1 MSDQSRRPRR
11 PRSSPYVWD
20 CLNPD
25 AAGIDGGATT
35 HVVAVSPDRDVAP
48 VQSFRTFTTDLHRL
62 ADWLV
67 MCRVTS
73 VALEST
79 GVYWIP
85 VYVEILE
92 ARGIAV
98 HLVNARHV
106 RNVPGPEERRIGR

>member
-11 PRSSPYVWD
+11 PRSSPYVLD

-25 AAGIDGGATT
+25 AAGIDCGATT
-35 HVVAVSPDRDVAP
+35 HVVAVSPDRDAAP

-67 MCRVTS
+67 TCRVTS

-79 GVYWIP
+79 GLVRH
-85 VYVEILE
+85 
-92 ARGIAV
+92 AGSS
-98 HLVNARHV
+98 LVNGASGHRDY
-106 RNVPGPEERRIGR
+106 GGRTDS